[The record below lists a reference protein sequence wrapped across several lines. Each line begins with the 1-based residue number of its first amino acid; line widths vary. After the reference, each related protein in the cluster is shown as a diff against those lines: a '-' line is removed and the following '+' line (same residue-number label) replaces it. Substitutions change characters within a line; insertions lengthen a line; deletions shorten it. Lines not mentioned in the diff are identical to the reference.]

1 MQNFKKYYEKINS
14 IVDKNTKAVPS
25 KPASK
30 GIVDRPMKKE
40 AAPEDKMS
48 SEQQVA
54 RYIEIIRN
62 QKKELLNDKA

>member
-14 IVDKNTKAVPS
+14 IVEKNMSQPKVA
-25 KPASK
+25 PASK

-40 AAPEDKMS
+40 TVPEDKMS

>member
-1 MQNFKKYYEKINS
+1 MQNFKKYYDKINS

-40 AAPEDKMS
+40 TAPEGKMS
-48 SEQQVA
+48 AEQQVA
-54 RYIEIIRN
+54 RYVEIIRN

>member
-40 AAPEDKMS
+40 ASPEGKMS
-48 SEQQVA
+48 AEQQIA
-54 RYIEIIRN
+54 RYVEIIRN
-62 QKKELLNDKA
+62 QKKELLNGKA

>member
-14 IVDKNTKAVPS
+14 IVEKNMSQPKAA
-25 KPASK
+25 PASK
-30 GIVDRPMKKE
+30 GIVERPMKKE